1 MIIEIIGFIGM
12 FLILF
17 AFIMNQLNKWDS
29 NALIYDLFNSMG
41 GLMLITY
48 ALMIK
53 SYPFLILNVVW
64 TVVSIK
70 DVFMDL
76 RKSF

>member
-1 MIIEIIGFIGM
+1 MAVEIIGFIGM

-17 AFIMNQLNKWDS
+17 AFVMNQLNKWDS
-29 NALIYDLFNSMG
+29 NSLLYDIVNSAG

-48 ALMIK
+48 AVFIR

-70 DVFMDL
+70 DVVTDL
-76 RKSF
+76 T